1 MSFCLNLLEPQSNGI
16 GGEVPVLIYSAKQ
29 EKTFAV
35 SGMGWSPKNFRIEWC
50 RDHKIDLIPG
60 DGYLPACV
68 PATVDTW
75 ATSVAQFGS
84 MSFAQIL
91 QPAIELAEHGFP
103 VYDRLQQTLSTN
115 VQKFTEQ
122 YPTTGE
128 IYLPQRKPPKL
139 GTFCIIQ
146 ILQILSN
153 LCVKKKKKIK
163 TKAELLQ

>member
-1 MSFCLNLLEPQSNGI
+1 MGTRGVVTSGHYLATAAGFRIMNQGGNAIDAAAAMSFCLNLLEPQSNGI

-35 SGMGWSPKNFRIEWC
+35 SGMGWSPKNFSIEWC

-103 VYDRLQQTLSTN
+103 VYLSL
-115 VQKFTEQ
+115 
-122 YPTTGE
+122 
-128 IYLPQRKPPKL
+128 IH
-139 GTFCIIQ
+139 I
-146 ILQILSN
+146 
-153 LCVKKKKKIK
+153 
-163 TKAELLQ
+163 